1 MVYEHLCCLIIS
13 AFGLSNFVDPVSSKV
28 YTNIIRG
35 TLSLPFVPYLT
46 QESLLVETA
55 RFVTTDVTFLVYLEH
70 VYVPLIN
77 NLIYWCIAQIGFRL
91 FLVLLMKSSKH
102 SCVLQKPEVRNTS
115 CVCTRKYVL
124 FGMPVKS
131 MATKR
136 LWRAISCQFYYIGLQ
151 PGACFHRNRSASRR
165 DTHWRSAC
173 ALRSAV
179 SAGPQSVGFW
189 STASGSLP
197 IFLCEN
203 KIII

>member
-136 LWRAISCQFYYIGLQ
+136 L
-151 PGACFHRNRSASRR
+151 
-165 DTHWRSAC
+165 
-173 ALRSAV
+173 
-179 SAGPQSVGFW
+179 
-189 STASGSLP
+189 
-197 IFLCEN
+197 
-203 KIII
+203 